1 LLASVRGVK
10 ETESWRLLE
19 TGDSP
24 GSFNLALDEAL
35 FLLAGEGR
43 SRPTVRFYGW
53 SPPALSVGYFQSW
66 KKEIDEGA
74 CRTRGVDIVRRITGG
89 RAVLHRDEVT
99 YSVVCGKGDDFFGE
113 GLWPAYRKIGLALVA
128 GLQRLGVKA
137 DLARP
142 VPGGGRAASR
152 HPSCFSSSVGYEI
165 SSGGKK
171 LVGSAQKRCSGAI
184 LQHGSILLAGH
195 GEEFGALLNRSH
207 RHPHAAMA
215 SLGDM
220 VGALPARAA
229 VVRAL
234 AEGFREVWGVDL
246 APGGVTEE
254 ERELAASLERS
265 KYLSRDW
272 SGPVRSGR
280 FA

>member
-1 LLASVRGVK
+1 VK

-19 TGDSP
+19 TGDAP

-66 KKEIDEGA
+66 NKEIDEEA
-74 CRTRGVDIVRRITGG
+74 CRARGIDIVRRITGG

-99 YSVVCGKGDDFFGE
+99 YSVSCGESGDFFGE
-113 GLWPAYRKIGLALVA
+113 GLWPAYRKIGLALA
-128 GLQRLGVKA
+128 DGLRRLGVNV
-137 DLARP
+137 DLVRP
-142 VPGGGRAASR
+142 VPGGGRPAGR

-165 SSGGKK
+165 SSQGRK
-171 LVGSAQKRCSGAI
+171 LVGSAQKRSEGAV
-184 LQHGSILLAGH
+184 LQHGSILLREH
-195 GEEFGALLNRSH
+195 GDEFGALLNRGL
-207 RHPHAAMA
+207 RRPRAVMA
-215 SLGDM
+215 SLG
-220 VGALPARAA
+220 GLIGTLPSRPA
-229 VVRAL
+229 VVEAL
-234 AEGFREVWGVDL
+234 AEGFREVWGVAL
-246 APGGVTEE
+246 APGEVTEE
-254 ERELAASLERS
+254 ERRLAGRLEDS

-272 SGPVRSGR
+272 NGPVRSGR